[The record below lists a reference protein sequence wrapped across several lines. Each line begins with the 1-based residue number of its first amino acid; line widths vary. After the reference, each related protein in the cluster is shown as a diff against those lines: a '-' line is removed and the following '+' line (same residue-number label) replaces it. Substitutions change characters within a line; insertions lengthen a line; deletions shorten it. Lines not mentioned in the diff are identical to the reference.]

1 MIGFSGFNVG
11 VNISLGDM
19 ETALDYIN
27 NGSVYKDDIE
37 KLRLQRKSVG
47 ITTVIESNK
56 LMDEE
61 ETVLSNGITDESYD
75 TSVDYEDNDYDDN
88 DCEDNELFDDEAI
101 EDEELDEELDDE
113 FEGGELED
121 DDFDSY
127 FDDEDEYEDDE
138 DEEVAEYVETVYN
151 TVVKSAREI
160 ELERQLEELKR
171 AEEERLR
178 RQREEEAKLEQLR
191 LQEERER
198 QLEEQIKA
206 VQMNREAAK
215 INANKTLENGGGTSV
230 KESAKGNVQR
240 GAGGRSRV
248 DSAISNTSNS
258 GASNRGK
265 SAKHG
270 ERLVGK
276 SSVGIDYSSLEIEA
290 LWIEVRKFM
299 LSNGVQSKLISK
311 KLVEDKFGA
320 SNIKKLYL
328 KGYLIPFGSKLTIG
342 K

>member
-1 MIGFSGFNVG
+1 MIGLSGFNVG

-75 TSVDYEDNDYDDN
+75 TSVDYEDSDYEDNDY
-88 DCEDNELFDDEAI
+88 EDNEIFDDEAI
-101 EDEELDEELDDE
+101 EDEELDDE

-138 DEEVAEYVETVYN
+138 DEEEVAEYVETVYN
-151 TVVKSAREI
+151 TDVKSAREI
-160 ELERQLEELKR
+160 ELERQLAELKR

-178 RQREEEAKLEQLR
+178 RQREEEAKLKQLR

-215 INANKTLENGGGTSV
+215 INANKTIENGGGTSV
-230 KESAKGNVQR
+230 EESAKGNVQR

-248 DSAISNTSNS
+248 DSAISNASNS
-258 GASNRGK
+258 GASTRGK

-270 ERLVGK
+270 ERLVGN
-276 SSVGIDYSSLEIEA
+276 SSGGIDYSSLEIEA
-290 LWIEVRKFM
+290 LWTEVRKFM

>member
-47 ITTVIESNK
+47 ITTIIESNK
-56 LMDEE
+56 LINEE
-61 ETVLSNGITDESYD
+61 ETVLSTGITDESYD
-75 TSVDYEDNDYDDN
+75 TSLDYEDNDYEDN
-88 DCEDNELFDDEAI
+88 DYEDNKFFDDEAI
-101 EDEELDEELDDE
+101 EDEELDDE

-138 DEEVAEYVETVYN
+138 DEYEVAKYVENVYN
-151 TVVKSAREI
+151 NAVKSAREI

-215 INANKTLENGGGTSV
+215 INANKTIENGGGTSV

-248 DSAISNTSNS
+248 DSAIINASNS
-258 GASNRGK
+258 EASTRGK

-270 ERLVGK
+270 ERLVGN
-276 SSVGIDYSSLEIEA
+276 SSGGIDYSSLEIEA
-290 LWIEVRKFM
+290 LWTEVRKFM

>member
-61 ETVLSNGITDESYD
+61 ETVLSTGITDESYD

-88 DCEDNELFDDEAI
+88 DYEDNELFDDEAI
-101 EDEELDEELDDE
+101 EDEELDDE

-138 DEEVAEYVETVYN
+138 DEEEVAEYVETVYN
-151 TVVKSAREI
+151 NAVKSAREI

-206 VQMNREAAK
+206 VQMNREEAK
-215 INANKTLENGGGTSV
+215 ITTNKTIENGGDTSV

-248 DSAISNTSNS
+248 DSAISNASNS

-270 ERLVGK
+270 ERLVGN
-276 SSVGIDYSSLEIEA
+276 SSGGIDYSSLEIEA
-290 LWIEVRKFM
+290 LWTEVRKFM

>member
-47 ITTVIESNK
+47 ITTIIESNK
-56 LMDEE
+56 LIDEE
-61 ETVLSNGITDESYD
+61 ETVLSTGITDESYD
-75 TSVDYEDNDYDDN
+75 TSLDYEDNDY
-88 DCEDNELFDDEAI
+88 EDNKFFDDEAI
-101 EDEELDEELDDE
+101 EDEELDDE

-138 DEEVAEYVETVYN
+138 DEYEDDEDEEEVAEYVETVYSPD
-151 TVVKSAREI
+151 VKSAREI

-215 INANKTLENGGGTSV
+215 INANKTIENGGGTSV

-258 GASNRGK
+258 GASTRGK

-270 ERLVGK
+270 ERLVGN
-276 SSVGIDYSSLEIEA
+276 SSGGIDYSSLEIEA
-290 LWIEVRKFM
+290 LWTEVRKFM